1 MLSHIRRIN
10 YNKMFN
16 TSSIRKFSQNN
27 NNNNKDVKYDMIISE
42 LESININISIMM
54 TFVVPAAGC
63 YLGSEIGTIIALL
76 IK

>member
-1 MLSHIRRIN
+1 MFSHIRRIN

-16 TSSIRKFSQNN
+16 TSSIRKLSQN

-42 LESININISIMM
+42 LESINVNISIMM

-63 YLGSEIGTIIALL
+63 YLGSEIGPIIALL

>member
-1 MLSHIRRIN
+1 MFSQIRRIN
-10 YNKMFN
+10 VNKMA
-16 TSSIRKFSQNN
+16 TSIRKMSD
-27 NNNNKDVKYDMIISE
+27 NKDIKYDMIISE

>member
-1 MLSHIRRIN
+1 MFSHIRRIN

-16 TSSIRKFSQNN
+16 TSYVRRMSQ

>member
-1 MLSHIRRIN
+1 MFSHIRKIN

-16 TSSIRKFSQNN
+16 TSSIRKFSQ

>member
-10 YNKMFN
+10 YNKLFN
-16 TSSIRKFSQNN
+16 TSSVRKLSQ

-54 TFVVPAAGC
+54 KFVVPAAGC
-63 YLGSEIGTIIALL
+63 YLGSEVGTMLALL

>member
-1 MLSHIRRIN
+1 MFTQIRRIN
-10 YNKMFN
+10 INKMA
-16 TSSIRKFSQNN
+16 SSIRKLSQC
-27 NNNNKDVKYDMIISE
+27 NNNKDVKYDMIISE
-42 LESININISIMM
+42 LESININITIMM

>member
-1 MLSHIRRIN
+1 
-10 YNKMFN
+10 MFN
-16 TSSIRKFSQNN
+16 TSSIRKFSQNNNN

-63 YLGSEIGTIIALL
+63 YLGSEIGTIMALL

>member
-16 TSSIRKFSQNN
+16 TSSIRKFSQN

>member
-1 MLSHIRRIN
+1 MFSHIRRIN

-16 TSSIRKFSQNN
+16 TSSIRKLSQN

-42 LESININISIMM
+42 LESINVNINIMM

>member
-1 MLSHIRRIN
+1 MFSHIRKIN

>member
-16 TSSIRKFSQNN
+16 TSSIRKFSQ

>member
-1 MLSHIRRIN
+1 MFSHIRRIN

-16 TSSIRKFSQNN
+16 TSSIRKLSQ

>member
-16 TSSIRKFSQNN
+16 TSSIRKLSQN

-42 LESININISIMM
+42 LESINVNISIMM

-63 YLGSEIGTIIALL
+63 YLGSEIGPIIALL

>member
-1 MLSHIRRIN
+1 MFSHIRRIN

-16 TSSIRKFSQNN
+16 TSSIRKLSQN

-42 LESININISIMM
+42 LESINVNISIMM
-54 TFVVPAAGC
+54 TFVLPAAGC

>member
-1 MLSHIRRIN
+1 MFSHIRRIN

-16 TSSIRKFSQNN
+16 TSSIRKLSQN

>member
-27 NNNNKDVKYDMIISE
+27 NNNKDVKYDMIISE
-42 LESININISIMM
+42 LESINVNISIMM

>member
-27 NNNNKDVKYDMIISE
+27 NNNKDVKYDMIISE
-42 LESININISIMM
+42 LESINITISTMM

-63 YLGSEIGTIIALL
+63 YLGSEIGPIIALL

>member
-16 TSSIRKFSQNN
+16 TSSIRKLSQNN
-27 NNNNKDVKYDMIISE
+27 NNNKAVKYDMIISE
-42 LESININISIMM
+42 LESINVNISIMM

-63 YLGSEIGTIIALL
+63 YLGSEIGPIIALL

>member
-1 MLSHIRRIN
+1 
-10 YNKMFN
+10 MFN
-16 TSSIRKFSQNN
+16 TSSIRKFSQNNNNNNN

-42 LESININISIMM
+42 LESINITISTMM

-63 YLGSEIGTIIALL
+63 YLGSEIGPIIALL

>member
-27 NNNNKDVKYDMIISE
+27 NNNKDVKYDMIISE
-42 LESININISIMM
+42 LESININITIMM

>member
-1 MLSHIRRIN
+1 MFSHIRRIN

-16 TSSIRKFSQNN
+16 TSYVRKLSQ

-42 LESININISIMM
+42 LESINVNISIMM

>member
-1 MLSHIRRIN
+1 MFSHIRKIN

-27 NNNNKDVKYDMIISE
+27 NNNNKDVKYDMIISD
-42 LESININISIMM
+42 LTSIKNCLLTMM
-54 TFVVPAAGC
+54 TFVLPAAGC
-63 YLGSEIGTIIALL
+63 YLGSEVGTMLALL

>member
-16 TSSIRKFSQNN
+16 TSSLRRMSQC
-27 NNNNKDVKYDMIISE
+27 NNNKDVKYDMIISE
-42 LESININISIMM
+42 LESINTNISIMM
-54 TFVVPAAGC
+54 TFVVPAAGY
-63 YLGSEIGTIIALL
+63 YLGSGIGTMMAIL